1 MEVSVNYSAVLIAA
15 IASMAV
21 GFVWYGLLFRAQ
33 WMAYMGLTV
42 ESMAN
47 MKMSANT
54 AYALQF
60 VGSLVMAYVLA
71 HSIVFAS
78 AYTGVEG
85 AIAGVMAGFWS
96 WLGFVAPVTLGVV
109 LWENKPWGLWLI
121 NASNYLVAL
130 VLMGAIIGWWG

>member
-1 MEVSVNYSAVLIAA
+1 MEVSVNYNAVLVAA
-15 IASMAV
+15 IASMVV
-21 GFVWYGLLFRAQ
+21 GFVWYGLLFRTQ
-33 WMAYMGLTV
+33 WMTYMGLTM
-42 ESMAN
+42 ESMAG
-47 MKMSANT
+47 MKMSANA

-85 AIAGVMAGFWS
+85 TTAGIMAGFWS

-109 LWENKPWGLWLI
+109 LWENKSWGLWLI
-121 NASNYLVAL
+121 NASNYLVAM
-130 VLMGAIIGWWG
+130 VMMGAIIGWWG